1 MSTEIDSKLLE
12 KLSLML
18 YPESLEQFSKVIS
31 ILNEDFTFKGEDL
44 YSLKEV
50 SKLFSTKELLYTYLT
65 HLSKMPNPIIKVNE
79 DYTKCEIIINDK
91 LMHYQFINI
100 PPDYNSER
108 VMLLLNLKD
117 EDVLR
122 LYKSS
127 IFWDLIS
134 EKEEFNANFEKT
146 LDKITVDKENKKLK
160 YNITSAYTIK
170 KMAKKE
176 IGKRLNK
183 ESDNQKNNIRDANNK
198 KSDDSMSWR
207 KKVDISNEQDE
218 LGYGYK
224 ENYGNKRR
232 QRFKSD
238 PNEYQDNDYY
248 NKKKYFNRF
257 DNKKD
262 IEELKIELDEVKY
275 PIFIKEKYTNKYILD
290 YFCKIKNDIVFDE
303 KNFVNIIDDVVDK
316 EKKKNLELENKKEY
330 EVPKNNPLLNFK
342 RGK

>member
-31 ILNEDFTFKGEDL
+31 ILNEDFSFNGEDL

-65 HLSKMPNPIIKVNE
+65 YLSKMPNPIIKINE

-134 EKEEFNANFEKT
+134 EKEEFNKNFEKT
-146 LDKITVDKENKKLK
+146 LDKITVDKEDTKLK
-160 YNITSAYTIK
+160 YNIT
-170 KMAKKE
+170 
-176 IGKRLNK
+176 
-183 ESDNQKNNIRDANNK
+183 
-198 KSDDSMSWR
+198 
-207 KKVDISNEQDE
+207 
-218 LGYGYK
+218 
-224 ENYGNKRR
+224 
-232 QRFKSD
+232 
-238 PNEYQDNDYY
+238 
-248 NKKKYFNRF
+248 
-257 DNKKD
+257 
-262 IEELKIELDEVKY
+262 
-275 PIFIKEKYTNKYILD
+275 
-290 YFCKIKNDIVFDE
+290 
-303 KNFVNIIDDVVDK
+303 
-316 EKKKNLELENKKEY
+316 
-330 EVPKNNPLLNFK
+330 
-342 RGK
+342 